1 MAAAAMLKLLVFVCF
16 LLNFVSCDVISDT
29 EVIDAAQAEEVNPS
43 DRDRADRDTPVSY
56 QGAQL
61 WRVPYNGPNN
71 KNAVSELQKQY
82 EASMWNLRMANV
94 SNPSVD
100 MFVKRAAIFEAKKFM
115 KKARVPFDVL
125 IHDIQGAIDTEN
137 PPLNDINLWVNRDGK
152 KNFFIPRGVLSY
164 Y

>member
-1 MAAAAMLKLLVFVCF
+1 MVAVVLKLLVFISF
-16 LLNFVSCDVISDT
+16 LLNCVSCDVISDT
-29 EVIDAAQAEEVNPS
+29 DVIDAAQAEVNIEQGNNF
-43 DRDRADRDTPVSY
+43 DKDRADRDTPVSY

-61 WRVPYNGPNN
+61 WRVPYNDQNN

-100 MFVKRAAIFEAKKFM
+100 MFVKRAAVFEAKKFM

-137 PPLNDINLWVNRDGK
+137 PPRNDIDLWVNRDGK
-152 KNFFIPRGVLSY
+152 KCSKISL
-164 Y
+164 